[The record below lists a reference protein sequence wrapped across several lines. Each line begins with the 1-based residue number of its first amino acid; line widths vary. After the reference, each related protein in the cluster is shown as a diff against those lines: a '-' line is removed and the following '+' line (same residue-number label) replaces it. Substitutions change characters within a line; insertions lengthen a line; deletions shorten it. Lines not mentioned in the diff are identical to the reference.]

1 VFLFHGVP
9 ISYFSG
15 RMKGSLIIV
24 GFFICGIIGGLFS
37 FIPEFLQDSK
47 LSTYVLY
54 GLMFFV
60 GISIGYDKNSWKIIK
75 KVKLKIVLV
84 PLSVIIGTL
93 IGVSVISVFV
103 KGISLRDS
111 LAIGSGFGYY
121 SLSSIFISK
130 IAGSVLG
137 VIALLSNIMREVATL
152 LMTPLFAKYFG
163 KLAPIA
169 AGGATS
175 MDTTLPVIA
184 KFTGTE
190 YAIIAVFS
198 GTLLTIIVPFL
209 VTFILTAF

>member
-1 VFLFHGVP
+1 MFVP
-9 ISYFSG
+9 EYL
-15 RMKGSLIIV
+15 K
-24 GFFICGIIGGLFS
+24 
-37 FIPEFLQDSK
+37 DSD
-47 LSTYVLY
+47 LSSYVLY

-60 GISIGYDKNSWKIIK
+60 GVSIGSDKNSWSVIK
-75 KVKLKIVLV
+75 KVKFKILLV

-93 IGVSVISVFV
+93 AGVSIISVFV
-103 KGISLRDS
+103 RDISLRDS

-130 IAGSVLG
+130 IAGSVQG
-137 VIALLSNIMREVATL
+137 VVALLSNIMREIVTL
-152 LMTPLFAKYFG
+152 LMTPLFLKYFG

-175 MDTTLPVIA
+175 MDTTLPVIT

-198 GTLLTIIVPFL
+198 GTVLTIIVPFL
-209 VTFILTAF
+209 VTFILTVF

>member
-1 VFLFHGVP
+1 M
-9 ISYFSG
+9 
-15 RMKGSLIIV
+15 RGSLIIV
-24 GFFICGIIGGLFS
+24 GFFICGILGGLFS

-47 LSTYVLY
+47 LSSYVLY

-60 GISIGYDKNSWKIIK
+60 GINIGSDKNSWKIIK
-75 KVKLKIVLV
+75 KVKFKIILV
-84 PLSVIIGTL
+84 PLSVIIGTF
-93 IGVSVISVFV
+93 IGVSMFSIFV
-103 KGISLRDS
+103 REISLRDA

-137 VIALLSNIMREVATL
+137 VVALMSNIMREIATL
-152 LMTPLFAKYFG
+152 LLTPLLLKYFG

-175 MDTTLPVIA
+175 MDTTLPIIT
-184 KFTGTE
+184 KFTGAE

-198 GTLLTIIVPFL
+198 GTVLTIIVPFL
-209 VTFILTAF
+209 VTFILTV

>member
-1 VFLFHGVP
+1 
-9 ISYFSG
+9 
-15 RMKGSLIIV
+15 MKSSLIIIA
-24 GFFICGIIGGLFS
+24 FFICGILGGLFLS
-37 FIPEFLQDSK
+37 VPDFLKDSD
-47 LSTYVLY
+47 LSSYVLY

-60 GISIGYDKNSWKIIK
+60 GVNIGSDKNSWSVIK
-75 KVKLKIVLV
+75 KVKFKILLV

-93 IGVSVISVFV
+93 AGVTVISVFIRD
-103 KGISLRDS
+103 ISLRDS

-130 IAGSVLG
+130 IAGSIQG
-137 VIALLSNIMREVATL
+137 VVALLSNIMREIATL
-152 LMTPLFAKYFG
+152 LLTPLFLKYFG

-198 GTLLTIIVPFL
+198 GTVLTIIVPFL
-209 VTFILTAF
+209 VTFILTVF

>member
-1 VFLFHGVP
+1 
-9 ISYFSG
+9 
-15 RMKGSLIIV
+15 MKNSLIIV
-24 GFFICGIIGGLFS
+24 GFFVCGILGGVYLFV
-37 FIPEFLQDSK
+37 PEYLKDSD
-47 LSTYVLY
+47 LSSYVLY

-60 GISIGYDKNSWKIIK
+60 GVSIGSDKNSWSVIK
-75 KVKLKIVLV
+75 KVKFKILLV

-93 IGVSVISVFV
+93 AGVSIISVFV
-103 KGISLRDS
+103 RDISLRDS

-130 IAGSVLG
+130 IAGSVQG
-137 VIALLSNIMREVATL
+137 VVALLSNIMREIVTL
-152 LMTPLFAKYFG
+152 LMTPLFLKYFG

-175 MDTTLPVIA
+175 MDTTLPVIT

-198 GTLLTIIVPFL
+198 GTVLTIIVPFL
-209 VTFILTAF
+209 VTFILTVF

>member
-1 VFLFHGVP
+1 M
-9 ISYFSG
+9 
-15 RMKGSLIIV
+15 RGSLIIV
-24 GFFICGIIGGLFS
+24 LSFICGIIIGLFI
-37 FIPEFLQDSK
+37 FIPEFLRDDE
-47 LSTYVLY
+47 LSNFVLY

-60 GISIGYDKNSWKIIK
+60 GINIGADKNSWRIIK

-84 PLSVIIGTL
+84 PLSAIIGTL
-93 IGVSVISVFV
+93 AGVSVISIF
-103 KGISLRDS
+103 IRDITFRES

-130 IAGSVLG
+130 IAGSVPG
-137 VIALLSNIMREVATL
+137 VVALLSNIMREVATL
-152 LMTPLFAKYFG
+152 LMAPLFVRYFG

-175 MDTTLPVIA
+175 MDTTLPVIT

-198 GTLLTIIVPFL
+198 GTVLTILVPFL

>member
-1 VFLFHGVP
+1 
-9 ISYFSG
+9 
-15 RMKGSLIIV
+15 MKGSLTIV
-24 GFFICGIIGGLFS
+24 GFFICGMIGGLF
-37 FIPEFLQDSK
+37 FFVPEFIQNSK
-47 LSTYVLY
+47 LSSYVLY

-60 GISIGYDKNSWKIIK
+60 GISIGSDKNSWKIIK
-75 KVKLKIVLV
+75 RVKFKIVLV
-84 PLSVIIGTL
+84 PFSVITGTL
-93 IGVSVISVFV
+93 IGVGIVSVFMR
-103 KGISLRDS
+103 GISLRES

-152 LMTPLFAKYFG
+152 LMTPVLVKYFG

-198 GTLLTIIVPFL
+198 GTVLTIIVPFL